1 MVKGRYSKIIIIT
14 AMSIFVFLQIST
26 IFLDKTDVRV
36 LKVFAATV
44 DNTDG
49 IEGHV
54 EVSAS
59 TNNKY
64 NSKEKKEEA
73 LKEMAGKF
81 GIKDDYSIKNT
92 KEDSVDR
99 TVLTKYFEKTV
110 LSISIADIA
119 CAGEKEETMQYIFW
133 ELKLEENLDKIL
145 EYREKI
151 CEEISQMN
159 MTPVSNISLS
169 SNFSGKISKEKK
181 DSITKQLLN
190 CMKARVV
197 EEEKGEDTYI
207 VYGYSP
213 EVKESI
219 SYTDEKLN
227 LNITFDYDKEQDET
241 YLHLAMPYM
250 KCNY

>member
-1 MVKGRYSKIIIIT
+1 MKSRYRKIVMVT
-14 AMSIFVFLQIST
+14 AVSVFMFLQVST
-26 IFLDKTDVRV
+26 ILFDKTDVKF

-44 DNTDG
+44 DDTAG

-54 EVSAS
+54 EISAS

-64 NSKEKKEEA
+64 ESREEKEEA
-73 LKEMAGKF
+73 LKEMAEKF
-81 GIKDDYSIKNT
+81 GVKDDYSIKNT
-92 KEDSVDR
+92 KEDSVNR
-99 TVLTKYFEKTV
+99 TMLTKYFKKAV

-151 CEEISQMN
+151 CKEITQMN

-169 SNFSGKISKEKK
+169 SNFSGKVSREKK
-181 DSITKQLLN
+181 DSITKQLLD

-197 EEEKGEDTYI
+197 EEDKGEDTYV

-213 EVKESI
+213 EVRESI

-250 KCNY
+250 KCSY

>member
-1 MVKGRYSKIIIIT
+1 MKSRYSKIVVIT
-14 AMSIFVFLQIST
+14 AVSMFLFLQVST
-26 IFLDKTDVRV
+26 ILFDKTDARL

-44 DNTDG
+44 DNTAG

-54 EVSAS
+54 EISAS

-64 NSKEKKEEA
+64 ESREQKEEA
-73 LKEMAGKF
+73 LKEMAEKF
-81 GIKDDYSIKNT
+81 GVKNNYSIKNT
-92 KEDSVDR
+92 KEDSVER

-119 CAGEKEETMQYIFW
+119 CAGGNEETMQYIFW

-151 CEEISQMN
+151 CKEIIQMN

-169 SNFSGKISKEKK
+169 SNFSGKVSTERK
-181 DSITKQLLN
+181 DSITKQLLD

-213 EVKESI
+213 EVRESI

-250 KCNY
+250 KCSY

>member
-1 MVKGRYSKIIIIT
+1 MKSRYRKIVMVT
-14 AMSIFVFLQIST
+14 AVSVFMFLQVST
-26 IFLDKTDVRV
+26 ILFDKTDVKF

-44 DNTDG
+44 DDTAG

-54 EVSAS
+54 EISAS

-64 NSKEKKEEA
+64 ESREEKEEV
-73 LKEMAGKF
+73 LKEMAEKF
-81 GIKDDYSIKNT
+81 GVKDDYSIKNT
-92 KEDSVDR
+92 KEDSVNR
-99 TVLTKYFEKTV
+99 TMLTKYFKKAV

-151 CEEISQMN
+151 CKEITQMN

-169 SNFSGKISKEKK
+169 SNFSGKVSREKK
-181 DSITKQLLN
+181 DSITKQLLD

-197 EEEKGEDTYI
+197 EEDKGEDTYV

-213 EVKESI
+213 EVRESI

-250 KCNY
+250 KCSY